1 IAIGLWHFAMDREH
15 EAAEVQSTAV
25 TITRNPWKSARIP
38 KPPRVRPAVLTPEE
52 IRDVIW
58 HEETIGTPKAAFL
71 GCAAFAGLRQ
81 QEIANLR
88 TVEDVIIWPEERWTS
103 TEAGVRRIQNRKGED
118 EWYTKT
124 DNSERDVPI
133 TPTLA

>member
-1 IAIGLWHFAMDREH
+1 LHAPKDTLDGATWAPSTQRHYRKIAIGLWHFAMDREH

-81 QEIANLR
+81 QEIAN
-88 TVEDVIIWPEERWTS
+88 
-103 TEAGVRRIQNRKGED
+103 
-118 EWYTKT
+118 
-124 DNSERDVPI
+124 
-133 TPTLA
+133 